1 MIFGYYFVIL
11 HLHLPHAARMSS
23 EGDGV
28 GWRST
33 TYWKSD
39 TRRFVFGGLNVG
51 NSDPCQRQQQR

>member
-1 MIFGYYFVIL
+1 MLY
-11 HLHLPHAARMSS
+11 AAMMSS

-28 GWRST
+28 GGRST